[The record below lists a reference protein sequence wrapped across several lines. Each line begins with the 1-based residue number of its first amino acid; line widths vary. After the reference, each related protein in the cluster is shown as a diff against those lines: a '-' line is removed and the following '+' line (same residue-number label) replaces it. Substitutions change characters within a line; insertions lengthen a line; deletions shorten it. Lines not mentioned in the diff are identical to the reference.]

1 MPASWGEA
9 ETRHGLGD
17 SSALSFGRD
26 MIAEHARQ
34 VRGLELGDQGIH
46 VVRTAGEYCTEH
58 ASGLV
63 AALEEASAAASG
75 MSAVLASAVPGGLMS
90 GPALTEC
97 AALLARR
104 ASDCATETDRLAADM
119 PRIAEG
125 LVAADE
131 EVARRVSRV
140 AG

>member
-1 MPASWGEA
+1 MSDQGSTGPWQLPDSGNGPV
-9 ETRHGLGD
+9 TGLGLG
-17 SSALSFGRD
+17 SSQGLAFGRD

-34 VRGLELGDQGIH
+34 
-46 VVRTAGEYCTEH
+46 VRTAGEYCTEH

-131 EVARRVSRV
+131 EVARRVSRA

>member
-17 SSALSFGRD
+17 ASALSFGRD
-26 MIAEHARQ
+26 MIAEHAR
-34 VRGLELGDQGIH
+34 R
-46 VVRTAGEYCTEH
+46 VRTAGEYCTEH

-75 MSAVLASAVPGGLMS
+75 MSSVLAGAAPGGLMS
-90 GPALTEC
+90 GPALAEC

-131 EVARRVSRV
+131 EVARRVSRA